1 MSIEE
6 ALLKVKGLMTCS
18 ACMRRV
24 EPFLRAFGEV
34 RLEQH
39 DATERTPRH
48 LMAAMTGGHE
58 PRPSYDLA

>member
-6 ALLKVKGLMTCS
+6 ALLMVKGLMNCS
-18 ACMRRV
+18 ACMRRI
-24 EPFLRAFGEV
+24 EPFLRALGEV
-34 RLEQH
+34 PLEQ

-48 LMAAMTGGHE
+48 LMAAMAGGHA

>member
-6 ALLKVKGLMTCS
+6 ALLKVKGSMTCS
-18 ACMRRV
+18 QCIRGIENFVRALGDARV
-24 EPFLRAFGEV
+24 ER
-34 RLEQH
+34 

-58 PRPSYDLA
+58 PRPFFDLA